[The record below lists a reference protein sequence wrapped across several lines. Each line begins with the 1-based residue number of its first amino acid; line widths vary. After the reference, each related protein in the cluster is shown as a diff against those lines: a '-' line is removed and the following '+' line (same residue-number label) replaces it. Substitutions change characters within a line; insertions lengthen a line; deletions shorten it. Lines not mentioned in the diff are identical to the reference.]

1 MDEEAVESTD
11 HGGRSHDPRH
21 GRDGERHQRGH
32 LPGKDGGER
41 CGEDPDGD
49 PDPAPRR
56 RSVRR
61 LIELADAPEEE
72 QQVEIGEGDEGDR
85 AAIPFRAVDAER
97 EVDGEG
103 DEADQGRPRDAAHA
117 AVAAIARRSR
127 GIQEGIAVVRHCC
140 PAVEV
145 GLTRFTLPKGQDSET
160 SETHRMPIF
169 SNKSVYLRDIF

>member
-11 HGGRSHDPRH
+11 HGGRGHDPRH
-21 GRDGERHQRGH
+21 GGDGERHQRRH
-32 LPGKDGGER
+32 LPCKDGGER
-41 CGEDPDGD
+41 CGEDPDGG

-72 QQVEIGEGDEGDR
+72 QQVEIGEGDKRDR

-117 AVAAIARRSR
+117 AVAAIARRRR
-127 GIQEGIAVVRHCC
+127 GIQEGIASFRHGSLAVKGWTHAVVKSLV
-140 PAVEV
+140 PAFAALKTE
-145 GLTRFTLPKGQDSET
+145 RSI
-160 SETHRMPIF
+160 R
-169 SNKSVYLRDIF
+169 